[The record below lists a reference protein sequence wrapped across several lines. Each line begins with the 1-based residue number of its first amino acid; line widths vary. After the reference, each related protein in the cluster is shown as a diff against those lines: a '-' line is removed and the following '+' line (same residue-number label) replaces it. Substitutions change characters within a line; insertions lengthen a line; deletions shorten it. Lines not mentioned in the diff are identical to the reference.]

1 MGRGNKIIDKS
12 TVKTI
17 FEGNILIP
25 LSKLLVGNAII
36 LCSL

>member
-17 FEGNILIP
+17 FEGNIL
-25 LSKLLVGNAII
+25 
-36 LCSL
+36 